1 MPRLTFSRFAV
12 PVLLALSVGLAAC
25 GGSDEPEQVDATVTQ
40 PRTTPTQ
47 AATVTMPTETT
58 PPPTTTTPPPATEPL
73 TTATQPPAT
82 VTTPPATTPEDTGG
96 ATAPPADDP
105 GGAAPGEDGG
115 GSAAPASA
123 SCGNVAGGFI
133 TGVQASGADCGE
145 ATGVASAWLD
155 AIGESGPDADV
166 AAAGF
171 ACSGSLAGTKTSV
184 TCIADGGRQ
193 VTFQAAP

>member
-1 MPRLTFSRFAV
+1 MPRLTFPRFAV

-58 PPPTTTTPPPATEPL
+58 PAPTTTTPPPTTQPQ

-82 VTTPPATTPEDTGG
+82 TPAQTTPEDTGG

-115 GSAAPASA
+115 GTAAPASS

-133 TGVQASGADCGE
+133 TGVQAEGADCSE
-145 ATGVASAWLD
+145 ASGVASAWID

-184 TCIADGGRQ
+184 TCIADGGRR